1 MGTGKQSGTGAGI
14 GPAGALSLIT
24 TVFLFQ
30 TLLENFIFKAS
41 YWDEAVSALFLG
53 YFLLYVLVNAEIR
66 QEDLIICALV
76 LVTAAA
82 GLYGNWRF
90 AIQDSRAAIL
100 IDVISHFKFA
110 GLFLGVRSF
119 CRVNKVDVYS
129 ALKLPTLL
137 AKFYLVI
144 LFVFG
149 VLNLVVDLR
158 MYDEYRYGIRTYAFI
173 FGTSGIVTNTVLF
186 IITLLLMEC
195 ALNPEKRNIGFL
207 AMSWALLIM
216 VIKSRSLILAAV
228 MLILYE
234 SLIIEKKQSM
244 RFRAA
249 VAAVLAGIIGYPQYQ
264 KYFVNGVKANQGRAP
279 RLLFLEGGIQLFKE
293 HFPFGTGFGTF
304 GSSTAATHYSSL
316 YYMLGF
322 DKVTGMTPT
331 NTKFLNDT
339 FWPMIF
345 AQLGLFGTVSYIF
358 LLLGIL
364 MKIYSEAKE
373 TGNAYF
379 RFAAL
384 FYVINVLVSSIQSS
398 YPGNNS
404 MIMLTFLVT
413 LIPFAVSNEAENG
426 N

>member
-1 MGTGKQSGTGAGI
+1 MGTGNQTGTGAGI
-14 GPAGALSLIT
+14 GPTGALSLIT

-41 YWDEAVSALFLG
+41 YWDEAVAALFLG
-53 YFLLYVLVNAEIR
+53 YFLLHVLVSAEIR
-66 QEDLIICALV
+66 QEDLIVCALV

-110 GLFLGVRSF
+110 AVYLGVRSF
-119 CRVNKVDVYS
+119 CRVNRVDIYE
-129 ALKLPTLL
+129 ALKLPILL
-137 AKFYLVI
+137 AKIYLTV

-149 VLNLVVDLR
+149 VLNLVVDLG

-195 ALNPEKRNIGFL
+195 ALSPGKRNVLFL
-207 AMSWALLIM
+207 AMSWLLLIM
-216 VIKSRSLILAAV
+216 VIKTRSLILAAV
-228 MLILYE
+228 MAILYE
-234 SLIIEKKQSM
+234 SLIIENKQSM
-244 RFRAA
+244 RMRAA
-249 VAAVLAGIIGYPQYQ
+249 VTAVLAVIIGYPQYQ
-264 KYFVNGVKANQGRAP
+264 KYFVNGVKANQGTAP

-293 HFPFGTGFGTF
+293 YFPFGTGFGTF

-345 AQLGLFGTVSYIF
+345 AQLGLFGAVSYIF

-364 MKIYSEAKE
+364 MKIYSGAKA
-373 TGNAYF
+373 TGNAYL

-384 FYVINVLVSSIQSS
+384 FYVINVLASSIQSS

-404 MIMLTFLVT
+404 MIMLTFLVS
-413 LIPFAVSNEAENG
+413 LIPFAVSNEAEND

>member
-1 MGTGKQSGTGAGI
+1 MGTGNQTGTGAGI
-14 GPAGALSLIT
+14 GPTGALSLIT

-41 YWDEAVSALFLG
+41 YWDEAVSALFFG
-53 YFLLYVLVNAEIR
+53 YFLLHVLISFEIR
-66 QEDLIICALV
+66 QEDLIVCALV

-110 GLFLGVRSF
+110 GLYLGVKSF
-119 CRVNKVDVYS
+119 CRVNRVDVYE
-129 ALKLPTLL
+129 ALKLPILL
-137 AKFYLVI
+137 AKFYLTV

-149 VLNLVVDLR
+149 ALNLVVDLG

-195 ALNPEKRNIGFL
+195 ALSPGKRNVLFL

-216 VIKSRSLILAAV
+216 VIKTRSLILAAV
-228 MLILYE
+228 MAILYE
-234 SLIIEKKQSM
+234 SLIIENKQSM
-244 RFRAA
+244 RLRAA
-249 VAAVLAGIIGYPQYQ
+249 VTAVLAVIIGYPQYQ
-264 KYFVNGVKANQGRAP
+264 KYFVNGVKANQGTVP

-304 GSSTAATHYSSL
+304 GSSAAATHYSSL

-322 DKVTGMTPT
+322 DKVAGMTPT
-331 NTKFLNDT
+331 NTRFLNDT

-345 AQLGLFGTVSYIF
+345 AQLGLFGTISYIL

-364 MKIYSEAKE
+364 MKIYSRAKE
-373 TGNAYF
+373 TGNAYL

-404 MIMLTFLVT
+404 MIMLTFLTT
-413 LIPFAVSNEAENG
+413 LIPFAVPNEAENG

>member
-1 MGTGKQSGTGAGI
+1 MGTGNQTGTGAGI
-14 GPAGALSLIT
+14 GPTGALSLIT

-41 YWDEAVSALFLG
+41 YWDEAVAALFLG
-53 YFLLYVLVNAEIR
+53 YFLLHVLVSAEIR
-66 QEDLIICALV
+66 QEDLIVCALV

-110 GLFLGVRSF
+110 AVYLGVRSF
-119 CRVNKVDVYS
+119 CRVNRVDIYE
-129 ALKLPTLL
+129 ALKLPILL
-137 AKFYLVI
+137 AKIYLTV

-149 VLNLVVDLR
+149 VLNLVVDLG

-195 ALNPEKRNIGFL
+195 ALSPGKRNVLFL
-207 AMSWALLIM
+207 AMSWLLLIM
-216 VIKSRSLILAAV
+216 VIKTRSLILAAV
-228 MLILYE
+228 MAILYE
-234 SLIIEKKQSM
+234 SLIIENKQSM
-244 RFRAA
+244 RMRAA
-249 VAAVLAGIIGYPQYQ
+249 VTAVLAVIIGYPQYQ
-264 KYFVNGVKANQGRAP
+264 KYFVNGVKANQGTAP

-293 HFPFGTGFGTF
+293 YFPFGTGFGTF

-345 AQLGLFGTVSYIF
+345 AQLGLFGAVSYIF

-364 MKIYSEAKE
+364 MKIYSGAKA
-373 TGNAYF
+373 TGNAYL

-384 FYVINVLVSSIQSS
+384 FYVINVLASSIQSS

-404 MIMLTFLVT
+404 MIMLTLLVS

>member
-1 MGTGKQSGTGAGI
+1 MGTGNQTGTGAGI
-14 GPAGALSLIT
+14 GPTGALSLIT

-41 YWDEAVSALFLG
+41 YWDEAVSALFFG
-53 YFLLYVLVNAEIR
+53 YFLLYVLVSCEIR
-66 QEDLIICALV
+66 QEDLIVCAPV

-90 AIQDSRAAIL
+90 AIQDSHAAIL
-100 IDVISHFKFA
+100 LDVISHFKFA
-110 GLFLGVRSF
+110 GLYLGVRSF
-119 CRVNKVDVYS
+119 CRVNRVDIYE
-129 ALKLPTLL
+129 ALKLPVLL
-137 AKFYLVI
+137 AKLYLTV

-149 VLNLVVDLR
+149 VLNLVVDLG
-158 MYDEYRYGIRTYAFI
+158 MYDEYRYGVRTYAFI

-195 ALNPEKRNIGFL
+195 ALSPGKRNVLFL

-234 SLIIEKKQSM
+234 SLIIENKQSM
-244 RFRAA
+244 RLRAA

-264 KYFVNGVKANQGRAP
+264 KYFVNGVKANQGKAP

-345 AQLGLFGTVSYIF
+345 AQLGLFGTVSYI
-358 LLLGIL
+358 LLLVGIL
-364 MKIYSEAKE
+364 MKIYSRAKE
-373 TGNAYF
+373 TGNAYL

-413 LIPFAVSNEAENG
+413 LIPFALPNEAENG

>member
-1 MGTGKQSGTGAGI
+1 MGTGNQTGTGAGI
-14 GPAGALSLIT
+14 GPTGALSLIT

-41 YWDEAVSALFLG
+41 YWDEAVAALFLG
-53 YFLLYVLVNAEIR
+53 YFLLHVLVSAEIR
-66 QEDLIICALV
+66 QEDLIVCALV

-110 GLFLGVRSF
+110 AVYLGVRSF
-119 CRVNKVDVYS
+119 CRVNRVDIYE
-129 ALKLPTLL
+129 ALKLPILL
-137 AKFYLVI
+137 AKIYLTV

-149 VLNLVVDLR
+149 VLNLVVDLG

-195 ALNPEKRNIGFL
+195 ALSPGKRNVLFL
-207 AMSWALLIM
+207 AMSWLLLIM
-216 VIKSRSLILAAV
+216 VIKTRSLILAAV
-228 MLILYE
+228 MAILYE
-234 SLIIEKKQSM
+234 SLIIENKQSM
-244 RFRAA
+244 RMRAA
-249 VAAVLAGIIGYPQYQ
+249 VTAVLAVIIGYPQYQ
-264 KYFVNGVKANQGRAP
+264 KYFVNGVKANQGTAP

-293 HFPFGTGFGTF
+293 YFPFGTGFGTF

-345 AQLGLFGTVSYIF
+345 AQLGLFGAVSYIF

-364 MKIYSEAKE
+364 MKIYSGAKA
-373 TGNAYF
+373 TGNAYL

-384 FYVINVLVSSIQSS
+384 FYVINVLASSIQSS

-404 MIMLTFLVT
+404 MIMLTFLVS